1 MTLTGLIR
9 LLAIIAIGSFAAAC
23 SQSERM
29 AEPAMVERGDPPN
42 IVWIIA
48 DDQAYTD
55 FGFMDHE
62 VVKTPNLDRLAA
74 SSALFP
80 NGYVPSSLCR
90 ASLATLITGK
100 YAFDHGICF
109 NDPPEGRTQADT
121 YRFLQQQTPL
131 PFALQS
137 KGYRSMQTGKFW
149 EGRYTNG
156 GFTDGMTEGG
166 RHGDEGLT
174 IGRETM
180 QPIDDFLAVESDDP
194 FFIWFAPYL
203 PHTPHNAA
211 PEYEDIYA
219 GKGLD
224 QKTLKYYAAISWL
237 DDTVGEMMDLLDK
250 HGEAD
255 NTIIMFIVDNGW
267 APLLDGD
274 SFRDLQGRNLRF
286 DPRSKSSPYEDGVRT
301 PIMISWPGRIQPR
314 RYDDLV
320 SSIDFYPTALA
331 MAAVRPVPGLQGT
344 NLLPFV
350 TSTISMPARD
360 IFGEIY
366 YHTSVDLDD
375 PKVNVTH
382 RWIRRGDMKLIVNDY
397 DDGRAELYNLR
408 ADPTERHN
416 LAGDPKRA
424 AEVADM
430 RASIADWWQN
440 GYARKN

>member
-1 MTLTGLIR
+1 MTFARQFR
-9 LLAIIAIGSFAAAC
+9 LLAVAVLGWSAAAC
-23 SQSERM
+23 TQSADI
-29 AEPAMVERGDPPN
+29 AETAIAPEGDPPN

-74 SSALFP
+74 NSALFP

-121 YRFLQQQTPL
+121 FRFLQSQVPL
-131 PFALQS
+131 PLALRNA
-137 KGYRSMQTGKFW
+137 GYRSMQTGKFW
-149 EGRYTNG
+149 EGRYDNG
-156 GFTDGMTEGG
+156 GFTDGMTLGG

-180 QPIDDFLAVESDDP
+180 QPIDDFLSVESDDP
-194 FFIWFAPYL
+194 FFIWFAPFL

-211 PEYEDIYA
+211 PEYEAIYA
-219 GKGLD
+219 GQGLD

-237 DDTVGEMMDLLDK
+237 DDTVGQMMDLLEE

-255 NTIIMFIVDNGW
+255 NTIVMFIVDNGW

-301 PIMISWPGRIQPR
+301 PVMISWPGHIQPR

-320 SSIDFYPTALA
+320 SSIDFFPTSLA
-331 MAAVRPVPGLQGT
+331 MAGLRPAPGLEGT

-350 TSTISMPARD
+350 TRNVSMPPRD

-382 RWIRRGDMKLIVNDY
+382 RWVRRGDMKLIVNDY
-397 DDGRAELYNLR
+397 DGGRAELYNLA
-408 ADPTERHN
+408 ADPTERHD
-416 LAGDPKRA
+416 LAGDPQRA
-424 AEVADM
+424 PLIADM
-430 RASIADWWQN
+430 RAAIAEWWET
-440 GYARKN
+440 GYAGRE